1 MTILLSSPSTAS
13 GRGDNGVVRVLPRN
27 RCSHSIGMSSPPPFV
42 VDYEWVRDDVLKYQS
57 LKTFVM
63 SVATLWRQLD
73 LANPRDSCKM
83 TVQAYEKNEFPFM
96 RAVPGFPPFFNLTL
110 PLNSFQCAL
119 LEHLNIA
126 PSQLHPNNWAM
137 VKGF

>member
-1 MTILLSSPSTAS
+1 
-13 GRGDNGVVRVLPRN
+13 
-27 RCSHSIGMSSPPPFV
+27 MSSPPPFV